1 MYNPDQHYVSHTLH
15 LRELS
20 EQAERSRMSAA
31 LPRLPQATLRAA
43 ARRLSVQLGVQL
55 VRLGTWLA
63 RGAQPE
69 EQPA

>member
-20 EQAERSRMSAA
+20 EQAER
-31 LPRLPQATLRAA
+31 PRLPQATLRAA